1 MSSEIKVDTISEN
14 TSANG
19 VAVDGVTI
27 KDGTVKSSISNST
40 QTTAGLTIDNTVS
53 GGYGAALAFDVHRSD
68 SGNQATAAR
77 IYPSR
82 ADVWSSDAASDADLN
97 FQVSQDG
104 TVATRM
110 TVSGTGDVRVTD
122 GNLVLSAS
130 GHGIDFS
137 AQSDTG
143 TGETASGSVLNDYEQ
158 GTFTASCTTEG
169 TDFTTSSRSGASFY
183 TKIGDWVS
191 IQVNWSVTTP
201 SGTSSSG
208 NVVVTG
214 MPFVC
219 NAAGNSVAGVCSF
232 GRTSMPSGFQITGQ
246 IYDNESKVRFITTV
260 SGSATQQLQAEGL
273 EGMITP
279 FGQIFISYP
288 CD

>member
-53 GGYGAALAFDVHRSD
+53 GGFGAALVFDVHRSD

-77 IYPSR
+77 IYPAR
-82 ADVWSSDAASDADLN
+82 ADVWSSDAASDSDLN

-110 TVSGTGDVRVTD
+110 TVSGTGDVSIAD
-122 GNLVLSAS
+122 GNLVMAS

-137 AQSDTG
+137 ATADSTG
-143 TGETASGSVLNDYEQ
+143 TMSSELFDDYEV
-158 GTFTASCTTEG
+158 GTFTPTYAG
-169 TDFTTSSRSGASFY
+169 
-183 TKIGDWVS
+183 
-191 IQVNWSVTTP
+191 
-201 SGTSSSG
+201 SSG
-208 NVVVTG
+208 GSLTHVGTIGTYVKVGKIVHVRMRIMTTVCTLSGDITITGLPFTSASTTNYHTILSNFGVRFATDMPNLGVYVLNNVTAATLDKSASNEIAGTLVTG
-214 MPFVC
+214 SDLLNGTNRNILQVQ
-219 NAAGNSVAGVCSF
+219 GSYE
-232 GRTSMPSGFQITGQ
+232 TS
-246 IYDNESKVRFITTV
+246 
-260 SGSATQQLQAEGL
+260 
-273 EGMITP
+273 
-279 FGQIFISYP
+279 
-288 CD
+288 

>member
-1 MSSEIKVDTISEN
+1 MSSEIKVDTISEHTSAGGVTIDGVLVKDN
-14 TSANG
+14 GVEMSGAVKSDTISEKTSANG
-19 VAVDGVTI
+19 VAIDGLTL
-27 KDGTVKSSISNST
+27 KDGNV
-40 QTTAGLTIDNTVS
+40 VP
-53 GGYGAALAFDVHRSD
+53 
-68 SGNQATAAR
+68 ATGKG
-77 IYPSR
+77 
-82 ADVWSSDAASDADLN
+82 V
-97 FQVSQDG
+97 
-104 TVATRM
+104 
-110 TVSGTGDVRVTD
+110 
-122 GNLVLSAS
+122 
-130 GHGIDFS
+130 DFS

-158 GTFTASCTTEG
+158 GTFTSNCTTEG

-219 NAAGNSVAGVCSF
+219 NAGGNSVVGACSF
-232 GRTSMPSGFQITGQ
+232 GRTSMPSGFQISGQ
-246 IYDNESKVRFITTV
+246 IYDNESKVRFLTTV